1 MAVIH
6 RITEQEYI
14 DLALEEPRLELW
26 DGEPREKPAMSST
39 HEDMA
44 TYLAHL
50 LMNQLDR
57 REFRISVNGAKARLS
72 GSTYFVPDV
81 VVIPTDWVA
90 PFRDDPRHLAAH
102 AEPLPLVVEIWSRT
116 TGAYDFGRKLISYRE
131 RGDREIWY
139 IHPYQRTLTVW
150 RWQPPDDYVEAVYRG
165 GVVPVASLPG
175 VEIDLDELLA

>member
-14 DLALEEPRLELW
+14 DLALEDSRLELW
-26 DGEPREKPAMSST
+26 DGEPREKPTMSST
-39 HEDMA
+39 HEDMP

-57 REFRISVNGAKARLS
+57 REFRVSVNGAKARLS

-81 VVIPTDWVA
+81 VVIPTAWVA

-102 AEPLPLVVEIWSRT
+102 ADPLPLVVEIWSRT
-116 TGAYDFGRKLISYRE
+116 TGAYDFERKLTAYHE

-139 IHPYQRTLTVW
+139 IHPCRRQLTAW
-150 RWQPPDDYVEAVYRG
+150 RRQPDSTYEETVHNG
-165 GVVPVASLPG
+165 GIVPVASLPG
-175 VEIDLDELLA
+175 VTIDLDDLLA